1 MKKTLFCLLIAA
13 IWFFSISI
21 FAEEETNDNDLF
33 NKLITAKTLKFIPL
47 KSCTADWKKGNP
59 KLLVDNDVTDKEFP
73 PLIFDAI
80 DLKKRTA
87 RIIGNQGAIDVMVIL
102 TLTGITFIEQTGAGN
117 LNYTTVF
124 FSCVEGT
131 EDYIAVHSRHIDLLV
146 STPLPSQLHGICKIW
161 E

>member
-1 MKKTLFCLLIAA
+1 MRKILFCILICAV
-13 IWFFSISI
+13 FVFSISI
-21 FAEEETNDNDLF
+21 FAEDDTNDNELF
-33 NKLITAKTLKFIPL
+33 NKLITAKTLKFISL

-59 KLLVDNDVTDKEFP
+59 KLLVDNDITEKEFP
-73 PLIFDAI
+73 PLIFDSI

-87 RIIGNQGAIDVMVIL
+87 RIIGNQGADDVMVIL
-102 TLTGITFIEQTGAGN
+102 TLTGITFIEQTGSGN

-131 EDYIAVHSRHIDLLV
+131 EDYIAVHSRHLDLGV
-146 STPLPSQLHGICKIW
+146 TKPFPSQLHGICKIW

>member
-1 MKKTLFCLLIAA
+1 MKKLLFCLLIAS
-13 IWFFSISI
+13 IWFFSIST
-21 FAEEETNDNDLF
+21 FSEEKTNDNNLV

-47 KSCTADWKKGNP
+47 KSCTANWKKGNP

-87 RIIGNQGAIDVMVIL
+87 RIIGNQGATDVVAIT

-131 EDYIAVHSRHIDLLV
+131 EDYIAVHSRHLDLLV